1 MTDAMTRPELTMPE
15 PEADVLRAAYAAA
28 SVILEY
34 GTGGSTLVAADM
46 PGKTVFAVES
56 DRRWLSMMR
65 DWIAAHPGASPV
77 HLHQADIGATRR
89 WGHPR
94 NEIRWRQ
101 YADYPLGV
109 WNRDDFVHPDV
120 VLIDGRFRVGCF
132 LATILRIVR
141 PVTVLFDDYA
151 PRLGYR
157 AVEEWFA
164 PAAITGRMARFQVS
178 PVALDP
184 TRLRDVIALM
194 QEPA

>member
-1 MTDAMTRPELTMPE
+1 MDAMTRPDLTMPE
-15 PEADVLRAAYAAA
+15 AEAEVMRAAYAAA
-28 SVILEY
+28 RVILEY
-34 GTGGSTLVAADM
+34 GTGGSTLLAAEM
-46 PGKTVFAVES
+46 SGKTIFAVES

-65 DWIAAHPGASPV
+65 GWLAAHPGASPV

-94 NEIRWRQ
+94 NETRWRQ

-109 WNRDDFVHPDV
+109 WERDDFLHPDV

-132 LATILRIVR
+132 LATILRITR
-141 PVTVLFDDYA
+141 PVTILFDDYL
-151 PRLGYR
+151 PRLAYR

-164 PAAITGRMARFQVS
+164 PVAITGRMAQFQVS

-184 TRLRDVIALM
+184 ARLRHVIALM

>member
-1 MTDAMTRPELTMPE
+1 MDAMTRPDLTMPE
-15 PEADVLRAAYAAA
+15 AEAEVMRAAYAAA
-28 SVILEY
+28 GVILEY
-34 GTGGSTLVAADM
+34 GTGGSTLLAAEM
-46 PGKTVFAVES
+46 SGKTVFAVES

-65 DWIAAHPGASPV
+65 GWLAAHPGASPV

-94 NEIRWRQ
+94 NETRWRQ

-109 WNRDDFVHPDV
+109 WERDDFLHPDV

-132 LATILRIVR
+132 LATILRITR
-141 PVTVLFDDYA
+141 PVTILFDDYL
-151 PRLGYR
+151 PRLAYR

-164 PAAITGRMARFQVS
+164 PVAITGRMARFQVS
-178 PVALDP
+178 PGALDP
-184 TRLRDVIALM
+184 ARLRHVIALM

>member
-1 MTDAMTRPELTMPE
+1 MDAMTRPDLTMPE
-15 PEADVLRAAYAAA
+15 AEAEVLRAAYAAA
-28 SVILEY
+28 GVILEY
-34 GTGGSTLVAADM
+34 GTGGSTLLAAEM
-46 PGKTVFAVES
+46 PGKTIFAVES

-65 DWIAAHPGASPV
+65 GWLAAHPGASPV

-94 NEIRWRQ
+94 NETRWRQ

-109 WNRDDFVHPDV
+109 WERDDFRQPDV

-132 LATILRIVR
+132 LATILRITR
-141 PVTVLFDDYA
+141 PVTILFDDYL
-151 PRLGYR
+151 PRLAYR

-164 PAAITGRMARFQVS
+164 PVAITGRMAQFQVS

-184 TRLRDVIALM
+184 ARLRHVIALM